1 MTVKKEKAGKVTLF
15 DRLDNVP
22 RWVIILSVIIAMVAP
37 ILHPIGL
44 PIVVSETSRD
54 AFAGVDETPE
64 GSFVVFHIGYG
75 AGGKPTLQPGAVAV
89 SHHLFNKKLKIIY
102 FADNPIDLDNIYE
115 VFEACKPEEVYGKEY
130 GEDYVVLSLTGPF
143 MSQAQ
148 IVLGNLLN
156 SVPKDSEGN
165 DLKDLPM
172 FRDYVETESIG
183 LVIQLTSS
191 STISEGWVAQAYSMY
206 NRRLVGGWVSMMT
219 SAMIPYYQAGQILG
233 FLDGSKGSA
242 DYELLVKHPGDA
254 VMITDILSSTQL
266 LYLAFIVIG
275 NIAFF
280 GKKYVGRGE

>member
-1 MTVKKEKAGKVTLF
+1 MTVENEKEGEVTFL
-15 DRLDNVP
+15 DRLGNVP
-22 RWVIILSVIIAMVAP
+22 RWVIILAVIIAMVAP
-37 ILHPIGL
+37 ILKPIGL
-44 PIVVSETSRD
+44 PIVVGETSRD
-54 AFAGVDETPE
+54 AYVGVDETPE
-64 GSFVVFHIGYG
+64 GSFVVFHFGYG
-75 AGGKPTLQPGAVAV
+75 AGGKPTLQPGAVAI
-89 SHHLFNKKLKIIY
+89 SHHLFSKNLKIIY
-102 FADNPIDLDNIYE
+102 FASNPIDLDNIYD
-115 VFEACKPEEVYGKEY
+115 VFDACKPEEVYGKEY

-156 SVPKDSEGN
+156 SVPKDAEGN

-183 LVIQLTSS
+183 LVVQLTSS
-191 STISEGWVAQAYSMY
+191 STTSEGWVAQAYGMY

-219 SAMIPYYQAGQILG
+219 SAMIPYYQAGQIIG

-242 DYELLVKHPGDA
+242 DYEILVKHPGEA

-266 LYLAFIVIG
+266 LYLVFIVIG

-280 GKKYVGRGE
+280 GKKYFGGGE